1 MQKLNRKFGLF
12 TAICMVVGTVIGSGV
27 FFKAQ
32 NVLIATNGDL
42 PIGIAAWFISGLIM
56 IICSLQFAMMATKY
70 EKVNGL
76 VDYAEA
82 TCGKG
87 YAYYLAWF
95 AANIYYPGMTSVL
108 AWVSARYFG
117 VLFGWD
123 LVGAEVLTFSAF
135 FLIASYTLNVLSPKL
150 AGKFQVSTTVIKLI
164 PIALMAIVGTVVGLI
179 SGTLTDNFAYVVVG
193 GNNTGAGLFAAVVAT
208 VFAYEGWI
216 VATSINAELKNPKK
230 NLPLALII
238 GAGIVVIVYILYYIG
253 VAGGASVETLIH
265 EGATTAFSNMFG
277 AVGGTILNV
286 CIVVSCLGTLNG
298 LMVATTRGM
307 YALAARG
314 EGPNPKMFSQ
324 IDQTN
329 NMTTNSSVWGL
340 FVCVVW
346 LVYFYGANLSSNGG
360 WFGVFNFDSSEL
372 PIITVYGF
380 YIPMFIAWMK
390 KEKEMPVFQRFV
402 LPILSVIA
410 CGFMIFATIYAHGI
424 TPFLN
429 AMESGSGFSFPVLF
443 YLIVFTVIMAIGFFY
458 SDTFKRLISNKK
470 TFAAEVK
477 VNEADVEG
485 SDV

>member
-1 MQKLNRKFGLF
+1 MQKLNRKYGLL

-32 NVLIATNGDL
+32 NVLIATGGNL
-42 PIGIAAWFISGLIM
+42 PIGIAAWLITGLIM
-56 IICSLQFAMMATKY
+56 IICSVQFAMMATKY
-70 EKVNGL
+70 EKVNGV

-95 AANIYYPGMTSVL
+95 MVNIYYPGMTSVL

-117 VLFGWD
+117 VLFGWS
-123 LVGAEVLTFSAF
+123 LVSAEVLALSGF
-135 FLIASYTLNVLSPKL
+135 FLIGSYTINVLSPKL

-164 PIALMAIVGTVVGLI
+164 PIALMAIVGTVVGFA

-193 GNNTGAGLFAAVVAT
+193 NANADAGLFAAVVAT

-238 GAGIVVIVYILYYIG
+238 GAGIVVVAYILYYIG
-253 VAGGASVETLIH
+253 VAGGASVETLMN
-265 EGATTAFSNMFG
+265 EGATTAFSNIFG

-298 LMVATTRGM
+298 LMVAATRGM
-307 YALAARG
+307 YSLAARG
-314 EGPNPKMFSQ
+314 EGPNPKMFGQ

-340 FVCVVW
+340 FVCAAW
-346 LVYFYGANLSSNGG
+346 LLYFYGANLASNGG

-372 PIITVYGF
+372 PIVTVYGF

-390 KEKEMPVFQRFV
+390 KEKQLPVFQRFV
-402 LPILSVIA
+402 LPTIAIIA
-410 CGFMIFATIYAHGI
+410 CGFMIFATVYAHGI

-429 AMESGSGFSFPVLF
+429 AMENGKGFSFPVLF
-443 YLIVFTVIMAIGFFY
+443 YLIVFSVIMVVGYFF
-458 SDTFKRLISNKK
+458 SDSFKKLLAKNK
-470 TFAAEVK
+470 AEIK
-477 VNEADVEG
+477 ETNTTEENERTA
-485 SDV
+485 